1 MKEKQ
6 IKQSILAIL
15 MIAVLMVGTSAVSAG
30 AATQKTYLDT
40 TGYSSFNSTCPQNNC
55 GPYNGKDIHGN
66 QCDNAY
72 EFFIQTYTKEYSNTE
87 EVENE
92 GYVSYTVSFLLN
104 KKYNNFNFYLTSGK
118 HIFNGGVKIT
128 IFGDDRHLYGY
139 GVSES
144 TNQVP
149 ASLDVSNV
157 DILTFEISAE
167 AVSSTAPTANW
178 IILNNAYF
186 TSEGTTPEPT
196 TTVEPTTKPEPTTTV
211 APTTKPKPT
220 TTVAPT
226 TKPEPTTTVAPTTS
240 KPVVIPTT
248 APATTATTVTSTT
261 EKTTTKVNPTASTNA
276 TSKVSSPDTAGKTST
291 GLKGNVRNDNG
302 TIKTGDVSIAVI
314 VLLLISSLAAGTFA
328 FYRRKIK

>member
-1 MKEKQ
+1 MKAKQ
-6 IKQSILAIL
+6 IKQSIFAIL

-40 TGYSSFNSTCPQNNC
+40 MGYSSFNSTCPKNNC
-55 GPYNGKDIHGN
+55 GPYHGEDIHGN

-72 EFFIQTYTKEYSNTE
+72 EFFIRSFYGDYSNAE
-87 EVENE
+87 EVKNM

-104 KKYNNFNFYLTSGK
+104 KKYNDFNFNLTSGQ
-118 HIFNGGVKIT
+118 HISSDGVKIT
-128 IFGDDRHLYGY
+128 IFGDNIHLYGN

-149 ASLDVSNV
+149 ASVDVSNV
-157 DILTFEISAE
+157 DILTFEISVE
-167 AVSSTAPTANW
+167 TESFTGNNSNW
-178 IILNNAYF
+178 IILNDAYF

-211 APTTKPKPT
+211 E
-220 TTVAPT
+220 PT
-226 TKPEPTTTVAPTTS
+226 TKPEPATTVAPTTS

-248 APATTATTVTSTT
+248 APASTATKATSST
-261 EKTTTKVNPTASTNA
+261 EKTTTKVKPTASTNA
-276 TSKVSSPDTAGKTST
+276 TSKVSSPDTAGKTGT
-291 GLKGNVRNDNG
+291 GLNDNVRNDNG

-314 VLLLISSLAAGTFA
+314 VLLLISSLAAGGFA